1 MKNLS
6 ARLFARFA
14 LLAILGVAIAWGVTP
29 KSASAKTADGKL
41 LVYYS
46 MSYVGNAWQTEAK
59 NLITAM
65 ALLPEYADRVELR
78 VQAAGANAA
87 RQIQQM
93 NAMIQ
98 AGADAIL
105 AFPISPTALN
115 GVIKNACKK
124 GVTVVVINGVT
135 EPCAYVV
142 KVDGVKL
149 GAYRTKY
156 VVDKMGGKGNIVA
169 ITGVP
174 GVSYSEEHHQGVKE
188 EIARNPEVNLLAE
201 LVGFWSHSTARIKMR
216 ELLATHSWDEI
227 DGIVVQTGCYTVSQM
242 QVEDGWWPD
251 HPIIPC
257 AGESAN
263 GNRLQMLPVSSGIDG
278 ALGKQGQSIGS
289 GLWAVGYTFRVAM
302 QVLDGETVDHLQYIT
317 GVEVTEANV
326 ALCETGTAEEFAAG
340 CNTIRPGV
348 VPPDYAIDFWSPQMP
363 EMGFKAAM
371 HGVPDVYE

>member
-1 MKNLS
+1 MK
-6 ARLFARFA
+6 RPTMGIFARFA
-14 LLAILGVAIAWGVTP
+14 VLAVMGLSLAWSFSPDT
-29 KSASAKTADGKL
+29 ASAKTKDGKYL
-41 LVYYS
+41 IYYS
-46 MSYVGNAWQTEAK
+46 MSYVGTAWQTEAK
-59 NLITAM
+59 NVITAM
-65 ALLPEYADRVELR
+65 ALLPEYRDRVELR
-78 VQAAGANAA
+78 VQAAVANAA

-115 GVIKNACKK
+115 GVIKNACNK

-142 KVDGVKL
+142 KIDGVKL

-201 LVGFWSHSTARIKMR
+201 LVGFWSHSQARLEMR
-216 ELLATHSWDEI
+216 NLLATHGWDEI

-251 HPIIPC
+251 NPIIPC

-263 GNRLQMLPVSSGIDG
+263 GNRLQMLPTSSGIEG
-278 ALGKQGQSIGS
+278 ALGKSGQSIGS
-289 GLWAVGYTFRVAM
+289 GLWAVGYSFRVAM
-302 QVLDGETVDHLQYIT
+302 QVLDGENVDHLIYYT
-317 GVEVTEANV
+317 GVEVTEDNV
-326 ALCETGTAEEFAAG
+326 TLCETGSAAEFAAG
-340 CNTIRPGV
+340 CNTIKPGS
-348 VPPDYAIDFWSPQMP
+348 VPPDYAIDFWSPQVP
-363 EMGFKAAM
+363 EMGFKAAL
-371 HGVPDVYE
+371 HGVPDDY

>member
-1 MKNLS
+1 MKRPTIGRFL
-6 ARLFARFA
+6 RFA
-14 LLAILGVAIAWGVTP
+14 MLAALGLSLAWSFAP
-29 KSASAKTADGKL
+29 DAASAKTKDGKYL
-41 LVYYS
+41 IYYS

-59 NLITAM
+59 NVITAM
-65 ALLPEYADRVELR
+65 ALLPEYRDRVELR

-115 GVIKNACKK
+115 GVIKNACNK
-124 GVTVVVINGVT
+124 GVIVVVINGVT

-142 KVDGVKL
+142 KIDGVKL

-156 VVDKMGGKGNIVA
+156 VVDKIGGKGNIVA

-188 EIARNPEVNLLAE
+188 EIARHPEVNLLAE
-201 LVGFWSHSTARIKMR
+201 LVGFWSHSQARLEMR
-216 ELLATHSWDEI
+216 NLLATHGWDEI

-242 QVEDGWWPD
+242 QVEDGWWPEN
-251 HPIIPC
+251 PIIPC

-263 GNRLQMLPVSSGIDG
+263 GNRLQMLPTSSGIEG
-278 ALGKQGQSIGS
+278 ALGKSGQSIGS

-302 QVLDGETVDHLQYIT
+302 QVLDGENVDRLIYYT
-317 GVEVTEANV
+317 GVEVTEDNV
-326 ALCETGTAEEFAAG
+326 ALCETGSAAEFAAG
-340 CNTIRPGV
+340 CNTIKPGS
-348 VPPDYAIDFWSPQMP
+348 VPPDYAIDFWSPQVP
-363 EMGFKAAM
+363 EMGFKAAL
-371 HGVPDVYE
+371 HGVPDDY

>member
-1 MKNLS
+1 MRVLS
-6 ARLFARFA
+6 LKFLAQFGVLVFLSVA
-14 LLAILGVAIAWGVTP
+14 LSWGALP
-29 KSASAKTADGKL
+29 NSAEAKTKDGKL
-41 LVYYS
+41 LIYYS

-65 ALLPEYADRVELR
+65 AKLPEYRDRVELR

-124 GVTVVVINGVT
+124 GVVVVVINGVT

-142 KVDGVKL
+142 KIDGVKL

-188 EIARNPEVNLLAE
+188 EIARHPDVNLLAE
-201 LVGFWSHSTARIKMR
+201 LVGFWSHSTARLKMR
-216 ELLATHSWDEI
+216 ELLATHSWGDI

-251 HPIIPC
+251 NPIIPC

-263 GNRLQMLPVSSGIDG
+263 GNRLQMLPVDSGIEG
-278 ALGKQGQSIGS
+278 ALGKKGQSIGS

-302 QVLDGETVDHLQYIT
+302 QVLDGENVDHLIYYT
-317 GVEVTEANV
+317 GVEVTEENV
-326 ALCETGTAEEFAAG
+326 RLCETGAAKEFAAG
-340 CNTIRPGV
+340 CNTIPPGT
-348 VPPDYAIDFWSPQMP
+348 VPPDYAIDFWSPLVP
-363 EMGFKAAM
+363 EMGFQAALV
-371 HGVPDVYE
+371 GEPDFN

>member
-1 MKNLS
+1 MKKLS
-6 ARLFARFA
+6 ARLAARFA
-14 LLAILGVAIAWGVTP
+14 VLAVFGVALVWGLAP
-29 KSASAKTADGKL
+29 DSASAKTKDGKFL
-41 LVYYS
+41 IYYS

-124 GVTVVVINGVT
+124 GVAVVVINGVT

-149 GAYRTKY
+149 GAYRTKF
-156 VVDKMGGKGNIVA
+156 VVDKMGRKGNIVA

-188 EIARNPEVNLLAE
+188 EIARNPEVNMLAE
-201 LVGFWSHSTARIKMR
+201 LVGFWSHSTARLKMR
-216 ELLATHSWDEI
+216 ELLATHGWDEI

-263 GNRLQMLPVSSGIDG
+263 GNRLQMLPVSSGIEG
-278 ALGKQGQSIGS
+278 ALGKDGQSIGS

-302 QVLDGETVDHLQYIT
+302 RVLDGENVDHLIYYT
-317 GVEVTEANV
+317 GVEVTKDNV
-326 ALCETGTAEEFAAG
+326 RLCETGSASEFAAG
-340 CNTIRPGV
+340 CNTIPPGA
-348 VPPDYAIDFWSPQMP
+348 VPPDYAIDFWSPQVP
-363 EMGFKAAM
+363 ELGFKAAL
-371 HGVPDVYE
+371 HGIPDSFE

>member
-1 MKNLS
+1 MKKLS
-6 ARLFARFA
+6 ARLAARFA
-14 LLAILGVAIAWGVTP
+14 VLAVFGVALVWGLAP
-29 KSASAKTADGKL
+29 DSASAKTKDGKFL
-41 LVYYS
+41 IYYS

-124 GVTVVVINGVT
+124 GVAVVVINGVT

-149 GAYRTKY
+149 GAYRTKF
-156 VVDKMGGKGNIVA
+156 VVDKMGRKGNIVA

-174 GVSYSEEHHQGVKE
+174 GVSYSE
-188 EIARNPEVNLLAE
+188 
-201 LVGFWSHSTARIKMR
+201 
-216 ELLATHSWDEI
+216 
-227 DGIVVQTGCYTVSQM
+227 
-242 QVEDGWWPD
+242 
-251 HPIIPC
+251 
-257 AGESAN
+257 
-263 GNRLQMLPVSSGIDG
+263 
-278 ALGKQGQSIGS
+278 
-289 GLWAVGYTFRVAM
+289 
-302 QVLDGETVDHLQYIT
+302 
-317 GVEVTEANV
+317 
-326 ALCETGTAEEFAAG
+326 
-340 CNTIRPGV
+340 
-348 VPPDYAIDFWSPQMP
+348 
-363 EMGFKAAM
+363 
-371 HGVPDVYE
+371 